1 MVYDDDHYYLGSVLS
16 NLLSQTGYKVC
27 LITPAGRVG
36 QWGSFTEEIYRS
48 NAELINRGVELITN
62 NLISEINLKS
72 LKIKCVFTGNV
83 KSIKADWVIPITRR
97 EPIDFLYYELLNAK
111 NLKNNN
117 IKSINKV
124 GDCVA
129 PGMIATSIYSG
140 YKAGIELGE
149 NNTTN
154 TNTQDL

>member
-1 MVYDDDHYYLGSVLS
+1 M
-16 NLLSQTGYKVC
+16 
-27 LITPAGRVG
+27 
-36 QWGSFTEEIYRS
+36 
-48 NAELINRGVELITN
+48 INRGVEIITN

-72 LKIKCVFTGNV
+72 LKIKCVFSGKTQN
-83 KSIKADWVIPITRR
+83 IKTDWVIPNTRR
-97 EPIDFLYYELLNAK
+97 EPIDYLYDELLDSK
-111 NLKNNN
+111 NLKNSN

-149 NNTTN
+149 NNIIN
-154 TNTQDL
+154 TNPKDL

>member
-1 MVYDDDHYYLGSVLS
+1 MKK
-16 NLLSQTGYKVC
+16 TIPK
-27 LITPAGRVG
+27 LIFFFFFLTN
-36 QWGSFTEEIYRS
+36 IS

-83 KSIKADWVIPITRR
+83 KSIKSDWVIPITRR
-97 EPIDFLYYELLNAK
+97 EPIDYLYNELLDSK
-111 NLKNNN
+111 NLKNSN

-149 NNTTN
+149 NNIIN
-154 TNTQDL
+154 TNTKDL

>member
-1 MVYDDDHYYLGSVLS
+1 M
-16 NLLSQTGYKVC
+16 
-27 LITPAGRVG
+27 G

-62 NLISEINLKS
+62 NLISEIKLKS
-72 LKIKCVFTGNV
+72 LKIQCVFTGKTKN
-83 KSIKADWVIPITRR
+83 INADWVIPITRR
-97 EPIDFLYYELLNAK
+97 EPIDYLYDELLDSK
-111 NLKNNN
+111 NLKNSN

-140 YKAGIELGE
+140 YKAGIELGKNKIH
-149 NNTTN
+149 NNN
-154 TNTQDL
+154 PNDL